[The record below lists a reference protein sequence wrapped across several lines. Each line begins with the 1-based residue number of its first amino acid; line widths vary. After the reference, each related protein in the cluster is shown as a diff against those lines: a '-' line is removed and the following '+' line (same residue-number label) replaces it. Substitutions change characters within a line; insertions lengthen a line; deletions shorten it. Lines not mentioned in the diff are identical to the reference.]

1 MTVSAHRRYAEM
13 LLFWQHIYV
22 VHCLV
27 VVVFWRFKQN
37 VNLSLR
43 RWWRSRKNPKIK
55 IQNLL
60 SLTRCFNLDP
70 MRNVTA
76 SSCWFCVNLL
86 CSMAMAVQKVH
97 IFVPSY
103 VYVCGRIF
111 SFRLSVYFGPMI
123 QLRCWHYFP
132 LCLSTPAK
140 VLK

>member
-1 MTVSAHRRYAEM
+1 MQKCCYFDSIFVSYIVLL
-13 LLFWQHIYV
+13 LLFSDGFNKMLIEPP
-22 VHCLV
+22 
-27 VVVFWRFKQN
+27 KMMKK
-37 VNLSLR
+37 S
-43 RWWRSRKNPKIK
+43 KKTPKIK

-97 IFVPSY
+97 FFVPSY

-111 SFRLSVYFGPMI
+111 SFCLSV
-123 QLRCWHYFP
+123 
-132 LCLSTPAK
+132 
-140 VLK
+140 